1 MSIWS
6 SKLTF
11 IPQMWEDQLKDMD
24 ELVLQGGVKF
34 WYLGSPRRAVLS
46 PPKGFE
52 WKVERA

>member
-24 ELVLQGGVKF
+24 ELVLTRGVKVPEI
-34 WYLGSPRRAVLS
+34 LGL
-46 PPKGFE
+46 PKGCYR
-52 WKVERA
+52 WVVERA